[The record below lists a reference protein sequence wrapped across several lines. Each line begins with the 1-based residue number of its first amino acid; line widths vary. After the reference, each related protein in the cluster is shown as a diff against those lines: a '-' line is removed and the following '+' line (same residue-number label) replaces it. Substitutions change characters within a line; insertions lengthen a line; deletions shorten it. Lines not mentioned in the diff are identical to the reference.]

1 MAAEFV
7 GAGGQAGSTAGSPLC
22 RRLARRSFLAFS
34 LVLVIAPPLQAKV
47 PSHFGVVLGNGLLCR
62 DQTSNRYYFDYMVR
76 WFGQPYKREGG
87 AYWFRTPEAKL
98 WGFAV
103 REVIVS
109 DETFPYRFVG
119 AVADT
124 TPDKL
129 AEAITQRDGLRY
141 AKITGSA
148 TPVRETSTGGR
159 IAYAERRS
167 KIYCAK
173 FKPLPP
179 ALR

>member
-1 MAAEFV
+1 MAAAARMACLLALGV
-7 GAGGQAGSTAGSPLC
+7 AGIPLH
-22 RRLARRSFLAFS
+22 
-34 LVLVIAPPLQAKV
+34 AKV
-47 PSHFGVVLGNGLLCR
+47 PTHFGVVLGNGLLCR
-62 DQTSNRYYFDYMVR
+62 DETSNRYYFDYMVR
-76 WFGQPYKREGG
+76 WFGRPYKREGG
-87 AYWFRTPEAKL
+87 AWWFRTPEAKL

-109 DETFPYRFVG
+109 DETFPYRFIG

-124 TPDKL
+124 TPEKL
-129 AEAITQRDGLRY
+129 AAAITQRDGLRY
-141 AKITGSA
+141 AAIAGSA

-159 IAYAERRS
+159 IAYADRRS

-173 FKPLPP
+173 FTPLPP